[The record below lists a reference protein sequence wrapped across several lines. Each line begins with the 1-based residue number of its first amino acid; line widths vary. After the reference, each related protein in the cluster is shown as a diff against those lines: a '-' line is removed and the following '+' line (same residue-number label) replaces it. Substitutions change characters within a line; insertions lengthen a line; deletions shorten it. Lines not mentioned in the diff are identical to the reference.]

1 MKKRAMKK
9 VSAVLLSAAITACM
23 IPAAAFAD
31 ETPASPGT
39 VTTQE
44 QTETNTQTATE
55 TQTDPAVQADP
66 LSESTRAE
74 LKAVI
79 EKYDASPFDAPE
91 AEKITAAIE
100 TAKTNLDAAQ
110 SVQDANK
117 VMEAFYVAVSRL
129 DTKAEKELK
138 AARAAVLKK
147 ISMVKTSSY
156 SKKNAKKIAALKK
169 SYSAKANKSTTPA
182 EAESVYKA
190 FQSKKSKIMTKKQEK
205 ALANTKKKY
214 INLIKKYKAPKKAAK
229 AVAAYKSSAVKKI
242 KKAGS
247 TSSVKNAYKSFKTS
261 AASAVRDAKA
271 AGHNFIYTAD
281 GKKIYEGRTYNTSYW
296 GDNDSNRTIKVT
308 YVAPI
313 TKIQGGD
320 MLIGIDVN
328 NGGVYDCGICTATN
342 AGHRGYEHGIPCGGA
357 TYNAYSKIVQ
367 SGKHKGQRV
376 PTLNFAH
383 GTVKWLDNGWH
394 AKQITILKSNVTVV
408 ETIDGTAPTLDHYY
422 SKWTRESTGG
432 KSFSTYK
439 WGMGTAEDGTVWSRA
454 TRWVRVYEGNK
465 LIVDDIA
472 KLYNWNE

>member
-1 MKKRAMKK
+1 MKKKAMKK

-308 YVAPI
+308 YVHPI

-320 MLIGIDVN
+320 WFMGIDVK
-328 NGGVYDCGICTATN
+328 NGGVYDCSVCTSTN
-342 AGHRGYEHGIPCGGA
+342 ALHRSYEHGFVCNNI
-357 TYNAYSKIVQ
+357 TYDAYGRIIQ
-367 SGKHKGQRV
+367 SGKNKGQLF
-376 PTLNFAH
+376 PTTKDAG
-383 GTVKWLDNGWH
+383 GTVKWLGNGWH
-394 AKQITILKSNVTVV
+394 AKQITILKSNVSVV

-465 LIVDDIA
+465 LILDNRV
-472 KLYNWNE
+472 YFYSWNE